1 MTDLPK
7 ANLNTLLS
15 FVPENDIEKNIF
27 NNLNK
32 QVLNYYLGDTKQTY
46 LNGMFYLGGQ
56 VKMKPDE
63 EITLDKIKEVREI
76 NRKRDIEYGGPCNS
90 WEAASI
96 YSHENRLN
104 QMEDIIKAYTKIMYL
119 RELEKTKLNDDVN
132 KTIVSF
138 AI

>member
-15 FVPENDIEKNIF
+15 FVPENDTERHIF
-27 NNLNK
+27 DNLNK
-32 QVLNYYLGDTKQTY
+32 QVLNYYLDDTKKTY

-63 EITLDKIKEVREI
+63 EITIDKIKEVREI
-76 NRKRDIEYGGPCNS
+76 NRKREIEYGGPCNS

-96 YSHENRLN
+96 YGHVNRLN

>member
-7 ANLNTLLS
+7 ANLNKLLS
-15 FVPENDIEKNIF
+15 FVPENDTERHIF
-27 NNLNK
+27 DNLNK

-76 NRKRDIEYGGPCNS
+76 NRKREIEYGGPCNS

-96 YSHENRLN
+96 YGHVNRLN

-119 RELEKTKLNDDVN
+119 RELEKTKLNTDVN
-132 KTIVSF
+132 KTIVEF
-138 AI
+138 I

>member
-15 FVPENDIEKNIF
+15 FVPENDTERHIF
-27 NNLNK
+27 DNLNK
-32 QVLNYYLGDTKQTY
+32 QVLNYYLDDTKKTY

-63 EITLDKIKEVREI
+63 EITIDKIKEVREI
-76 NRKRDIEYGGPCNS
+76 NRKREIEYGGPCNS

-96 YSHENRLN
+96 YSHNNRLN

>member
-15 FVPENDIEKNIF
+15 FVPENDTERHIF
-27 NNLNK
+27 DNLNK

-63 EITLDKIKEVREI
+63 EINLDKIKEVREI
-76 NRKRDIEYGGPCNS
+76 NRKREIEYGGPCNS

-96 YSHENRLN
+96 YGHVNRLN

-119 RELEKTKLNDDVN
+119 RELEKTKLNTDVN

-138 AI
+138 VI

>member
-15 FVPENDIEKNIF
+15 FVPENDTERAIF
-27 NNLNK
+27 NKLDK
-32 QVLNYYLGDTKQTY
+32 QVLNYYLGDTKQTCY
-46 LNGMFYLGGQ
+46 NGMFYLGGQ
-56 VKMKPDE
+56 VKMRPDE

-76 NRKRDIEYGGPCNS
+76 SRKREIEYGGPCNS

-96 YSHENRLN
+96 YSHNNRLN

>member
-32 QVLNYYLGDTKQTY
+32 QVLIYYLGDTKQKY

>member
-15 FVPENDIEKNIF
+15 FVPENDTERHIF
-27 NNLNK
+27 DNLNK
-32 QVLNYYLGDTKQTY
+32 QVLNYYLDDTKKTY

-76 NRKRDIEYGGPCNS
+76 NRKREIEYGGPCNS

-96 YSHENRLN
+96 YGHVNRLN

-138 AI
+138 VI

>member
-1 MTDLPK
+1 
-7 ANLNTLLS
+7 
-15 FVPENDIEKNIF
+15 
-27 NNLNK
+27 
-32 QVLNYYLGDTKQTY
+32 
-46 LNGMFYLGGQ
+46 MFYLGGQ
-56 VKMKPDE
+56 VKMSPDE

-76 NRKRDIEYGGPCNS
+76 SKKREIEYGGPCNS

-96 YSHENRLN
+96 YSHNNRLN

-138 AI
+138 AV

>member
-15 FVPENDIEKNIF
+15 FVPENDTERHIF
-27 NNLNK
+27 DNLNK

-76 NRKRDIEYGGPCNS
+76 NRKREIEYGGPCNS

-96 YSHENRLN
+96 YGHVNRLN

-119 RELEKTKLNDDVN
+119 RELEKTKLNTDVN
-132 KTIVSF
+132 KTIVEF
-138 AI
+138 I